1 MKGYGEKDK
10 RHICLGQ
17 GGNNCFGETEEKT
30 SEGRNKNA
38 ASGAQ
43 KINYHIARASR

>member
-17 GGNNCFGETEEKT
+17 GGNNCFGETEKKT